1 MASSQPAVNVTLSD
15 EQRERML
22 RNQKLAEEKRLA
34 RIRAKAEA
42 ESQALSS
49 QDVRGNDGGP
59 GFEEETLNSQILCRD
74 DENVSMDDSN

>member
-1 MASSQPAVNVTLSD
+1 MASSQPAANVTLSD

-49 QDVRGNDGGP
+49 QDMTGNDEGA
-59 GFEEETLNSQILCRD
+59 FEEETLNSQILCRD
-74 DENVSMDDSN
+74 DEKVSMDDSN